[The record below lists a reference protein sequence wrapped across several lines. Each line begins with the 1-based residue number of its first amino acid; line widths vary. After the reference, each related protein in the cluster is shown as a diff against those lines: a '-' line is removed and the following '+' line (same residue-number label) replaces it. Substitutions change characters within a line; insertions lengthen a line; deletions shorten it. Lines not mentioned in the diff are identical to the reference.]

1 MDALVRRNVLI
12 KLIVGLVIIAC
23 IAPLFIKGPS
33 GEPLMT
39 LDDWK
44 INVPVQLKGLVG
56 NLTSGA
62 KMSSPVQEQQSKLVY
77 KWQDD
82 EEQWHFSNAPPNF
95 EIAEE
100 IEISDV
106 NLIEAY
112 VPPAPRSD
120 AGQSTDSESTGVP
133 SGIPEPEQVQK
144 MRATIE
150 QFQLTID
157 QKKKPLTSCRPSKT
171 SEHYWC
177 ALFLK
182 A

>member
-1 MDALVRRNVLI
+1 M
-12 KLIVGLVIIAC
+12 VGLVIIAC
-23 IAPLFIKGPS
+23 IAPLFIKGSS

-62 KMSSPVQEQQSKLVY
+62 KMSPPAQEQQPKLVY

-106 NLIEAY
+106 NLMEAY
-112 VPPAPRSD
+112 VPPAPRSG
-120 AGQSTDSESTGVP
+120 AGQSADSESMGVP

-150 QFQLTID
+150 QFQQTID
-157 QKKKPLTSCRPSKT
+157 QKKETLD
-171 SEHYWC
+171 
-177 ALFLK
+177 FLS
-182 A
+182 AQ

>member
-1 MDALVRRNVLI
+1 
-12 KLIVGLVIIAC
+12 
-23 IAPLFIKGPS
+23 
-33 GEPLMT
+33 MT

-56 NLTSGA
+56 NLTRGA
-62 KMSSPVQEQQSKLVY
+62 KMSPPVQEQQSKLVY

-106 NLIEAY
+106 NLVEAY

-120 AGQSTDSESTGVP
+120 AGQSADSGSMSVP
-133 SGIPEPEQVQK
+133 SGIPEPEPEQVQK

-150 QFQLTID
+150 QFQQTID
-157 QKKKPLTSCRPSKT
+157 QKKD
-171 SEHYWC
+171 
-177 ALFLK
+177 ALDFLS
-182 A
+182 AQ

>member
-1 MDALVRRNVLI
+1 
-12 KLIVGLVIIAC
+12 
-23 IAPLFIKGPS
+23 
-33 GEPLMT
+33 MT

-44 INVPVQLKGLVG
+44 IHVPVQLQGLVD

-62 KMSSPVQEQQSKLVY
+62 KMSPPVQEQQPKLVY

-82 EEQWHFSNAPPNF
+82 EEQWHFSNAPPNL

-100 IEISDV
+100 VEISDV

-112 VPPAPRSD
+112 VPPVPRSD
-120 AGQSTDSESTGVP
+120 AGQSADSESTGVP

-150 QFQLTID
+150 QFQQTID
-157 QKKKPLTSCRPSKT
+157 QKK
-171 SEHYWC
+171 E
-177 ALFLK
+177 ALDFLP
-182 A
+182 AQ

>member
-1 MDALVRRNVLI
+1 
-12 KLIVGLVIIAC
+12 
-23 IAPLFIKGPS
+23 
-33 GEPLMT
+33 MT

-62 KMSSPVQEQQSKLVY
+62 KKSLSVQEQQPMLVY

-82 EEQWHFSNAPPNF
+82 EKQWHFSNAPPNF

-106 NLIEAY
+106 NLMEAY

-120 AGQSTDSESTGVP
+120 AGQSADSASMRVP
-133 SGIPEPEQVQK
+133 SGIPEPEWVQK
-144 MRATIE
+144 MMVTIE
-150 QFQLTID
+150 QFQQTID
-157 QKKKPLTSCRPSKT
+157 QKKRNPGFPVGPVKLVSITGAHCS
-171 SEHYWC
+171 
-177 ALFLK
+177 
-182 A
+182 

>member
-1 MDALVRRNVLI
+1 M
-12 KLIVGLVIIAC
+12 VGFVIIAC
-23 IAPLFIKGPS
+23 IAPLLIKGSS

-56 NLTSGA
+56 NLTCGA
-62 KMSSPVQEQQSKLVY
+62 KKSLSVQEQQPMLVY

-106 NLIEAY
+106 NLMEAY

-120 AGQSTDSESTGVP
+120 AGQSADSASMSVP
-133 SGIPEPEQVQK
+133 SGIPEPERVQK
-144 MRATIE
+144 MMVTIE
-150 QFQLTID
+150 QFQQTID
-157 QKKKPLTSCRPSKT
+157 QKK
-171 SEHYWC
+171 E
-177 ALFLK
+177 ALDFLS
-182 A
+182 AR